1 MESFT
6 LLKFWKGTDVGGGAN
21 LHSSTTGTP
30 TILPDVSH
38 HSTDTEDDNYD
49 DDDEGPFFDL
59 EFTVG
64 DGDKRAKHKDREYT
78 DDGDEGREDD
88 DIDSDEGTDDE
99 DKREEFAFSLSSS
112 DPNLS
117 LSPSD
122 DLSPRPKKTVSK
134 QRNQSQS
141 KFFTVKFKDKEAPIV
156 SLFTK
161 DNSSRSTNKSQKQ
174 PSSDELASDE
184 KKLSK
189 DVMPKYLKMV
199 KARVSKRNSGKM
211 ISPLPKSESEVR
223 ESPPRSDARREK

>member
-64 DGDKRAKHKDREYT
+64 DGDERAKHKDREYT

-122 DLSPRPKKTVSK
+122 DLFFDGTELNPKRQFSLLKS
-134 QRNQSQS
+134 
-141 KFFTVKFKDKEAPIV
+141 DKEAPIV

-211 ISPLPKSESEVR
+211 ISPATEERVGSEGIASTER
-223 ESPPRSDARREK
+223 C